1 MFDALLIV
9 LSHPPGKGILPNDL
23 ADVFEDEI
31 IRSQISVCAEAV
43 ALLLG
48 LKNRDRGVLFMLEAL
63 VLAIASAL
71 AVIDTLNLGCA
82 INAVGVFTT
91 SMVDLCSS
99 ICSND

>member
-1 MFDALLIV
+1 VFDALLIV

-43 ALLLG
+43 ALLLC
-48 LKNRDRGVLFMLEAL
+48 LKDRDRGILFVLEAL
-63 VLAIASAL
+63 VLAIGSAL
-71 AVIDTLNLGCA
+71 AVIDTFDLSCA
-82 INAVGVFTT
+82 INAVGVLTT

-99 ICSND
+99 ICAND